1 MEAIGYIC
9 KSHLIGQ
16 EQLNR
21 TEIVFHES
29 RSMTVDSIIEN
40 LRPHVENF
48 VEDVEIAVEDLE
60 IHVRS
65 ISVMINENPARAFR
79 EFLRSC
85 VHEVILVRTFRELS
99 PRLSEQ
105 LELILE
111 ARGDADSNYLNGRRI
126 LVTSLE
132 QSSLIKLDLDVAL
145 DLQEQW
151 IIGPMRKALDEST
164 SRTDDNYIKLR
175 DLMLEKLTVE
185 KIAERLGQ
193 SKSTIF
199 RWRKLFE
206 DRLAVDIPGFK
217 IGD

>member
-1 MEAIGYIC
+1 MRAIGYVC
-9 KSHLIGQ
+9 KSHLIGH
-16 EQLNR
+16 EQMNR

-29 RSMTVDSIIEN
+29 RIQTVDSIMED
-40 LRPHVENF
+40 LRPYVQNFVESLEFAFEDLEPHVE
-48 VEDVEIAVEDLE
+48 
-60 IHVRS
+60 S
-65 ISVMINENPARAFR
+65 ISVVINENRASAFR
-79 EFLRSC
+79 AFLRSC
-85 VHEVILVRTFRELS
+85 VHDVVLVNSFRELS

-111 ARGDADSNYLNGRRI
+111 ARGEAGSIRLNERRI

-145 DLQEQW
+145 ELQEQW
-151 IIGPMRKALDEST
+151 IIGPMRKALEENT
-164 SRTDDNYIKLR
+164 SRADENYIKLR

-199 RWRKLFE
+199 RWRKQFE
-206 DRLAVDIPGFK
+206 ERLAQDIPGFK

>member
-1 MEAIGYIC
+1 MRAIGYIC

-16 EQLNR
+16 EQMNQ
-21 TEIVFHES
+21 TEIEFHES
-29 RSMTVDSIIEN
+29 RFQTVDSILEK
-40 LRPHVENF
+40 LRPHVEHF
-48 VEDVEIAVEDLE
+48 VEDLE
-60 IHVRS
+60 IAIEDLKPHVD
-65 ISVMINENPARAFR
+65 SVAVKIDALPATAFLA
-79 EFLRSC
+79 FLRGC
-85 VHEVILVRTFRELS
+85 VHEVILVRSFRELS

-111 ARGDADSNYLNGRRI
+111 ARGHSGTSNKTGRRI
-126 LVTSLE
+126 VVVSLE

-145 DLQEQW
+145 ELQEQW
-151 IIGPMRKALDEST
+151 IIEPMRKALEEST
-164 SRTDDNYIKLR
+164 SRADENYIKLR

-199 RWRKLFE
+199 RWRKQFE
-206 DRLAVDIPGFK
+206 ERLAQDIPGFK